1 MVFVVGVCFVLGSS
15 GSFLGAA
22 TSLFSSKSC
31 SSYSKKKKQFMI
43 YDPLSTTV
51 SL

>member
-15 GSFLGAA
+15 GSFLGG
-22 TSLFSSKSC
+22 SDLPFFFQELLLIF
-31 SSYSKKKKQFMI
+31 KKKKQFMI

-51 SL
+51 PL